1 MSARAAD
8 RQHAS
13 SRRVVAGIAAIV
25 AALSLSACET
35 LGELGGERIGSAGP
49 TVTGEWLEQ
58 PRAYATRIAS
68 AEAPSRARE
77 RQQALAALLRD
88 PRADSAV
95 RAQLIYSAA
104 VLDVE
109 EAYQARD
116 EIASALSQAP
126 SPFAKAVLT
135 SLDLSI
141 EQRQSA
147 YREAL
152 EQENLRN
159 VEIQERTEAEL
170 ERDRLALE
178 RARLA
183 RALEEAQGRLRA
195 LMSIEEQLQSD
206 GT

>member
-1 MSARAAD
+1 MHPWYD
-8 RQHAS
+8 GW
-13 SRRVVAGIAAIV
+13 RRLAVLPVAMLV
-25 AALSLSACET
+25 LMALGACET
-35 LGELGGERIGSAGP
+35 FGELGGERVGTASPGAS
-49 TVTGEWLEQ
+49 GEWLEQ
-58 PRAYATRIAS
+58 PREYATRIAS
-68 AEAPSRARE
+68 AEAPTRARE
-77 RQQALAALLRD
+77 RQQALAALLRE

-116 EIASALSQAP
+116 EIASALNQA
-126 SPFAKAVLT
+126 STPFAKAVLT

-159 VEIQERTEAEL
+159 VEVQERTEVEL
-170 ERDRLALE
+170 ERDRLVRE